1 MTLDHGQFALDG
13 KVFGEGHDV
22 YAANVTSGGQ
32 AWRSND
38 VPNPVGHNLW
48 MGSDYADL
56 HPTVLDLKITGTTPA
71 DAALALERFAGWWR
85 AWSRRGPGDEV
96 ALSWGMHGR
105 TRRIYGRPRSFL
117 PEDGDVYVLETV
129 PGEAEFQPNTP
140 LVYDDTPQ
148 ELSLTITPGGAAGF
162 VFPIEFPWATS
173 LGGQRAGV
181 IDSPGAVPTDDV
193 TFTVRGPIARPKIIG
208 PGWEIA
214 LATSLMWDQS
224 ITIDVRRRT
233 VLRSGGGSAAGTL
246 SRRTRLDSITIPP
259 GPSEI
264 RFEGEDQSGTSQLLV
279 SWRPAYESI

>member
-1 MTLDHGQFALDG
+1 MLEHGQFALDG

-22 YAANVTSGGQ
+22 YAATVIHGGQ
-32 AWRSND
+32 AWRDND
-38 VPNPVGHNLW
+38 VPNPVGHDLW

-117 PEDGDVYVLETV
+117 PEDGDVYVLETLTA
-129 PGEAEFQPNTP
+129 EADFQPNGP
-140 LVYDDTPQ
+140 LVYEDTPQ
-148 ELSLTITPGGAAGF
+148 ELSLTITPGEAGGF
-162 VFPIEFPWATS
+162 VFPIEFPWGTTIAGRRDGIIPD
-173 LGGQRAGV
+173 GGGT
-181 IDSPGAVPTDDV
+181 VPTDDV
-193 TFTVRGPIARPKIIG
+193 TFTIRGPISYPKITG

-214 LATSLMWDQS
+214 LATNLLWDQS

-233 VLRSGGGSAAGTL
+233 VLRDNGGSAAGAL

-264 RFEGEDQSGTSQLLV
+264 GFIGEDTTGTSQLLV
-279 SWRPAYESI
+279 QWRPAFESI